1 MSFLRKQESIFYKM
15 KEDMKLTKIL
25 FLVITIGISSCTTT
39 KTVTVTN
46 NLDIERSFE
55 TIEISKENL
64 GLKNSDDLSLYVIE
78 DQNGS
83 ESIVQREDTNGDGSK
98 DIILFQPLVKPNSS
112 TRYTVKKIP
121 FAELPAR
128 EIICYSR
135 FVPERTDDYAWENDK
150 VAFRVYGPTAQKMV
164 ENSIE
169 GGTLSSGVDCWLKR
183 VEYPIINKW
192 YKKHSEK
199 TGTYHKDTGEGLDNY
214 HVGTSRGC
222 GGIAAKVDSSYY
234 ISKNYTNYKIITT
247 GPIRTQFSLEY
258 ADWDAAGN
266 QVKESRIITLDKGNQ
281 LSKFEISLA
290 NINQI
295 SVGLTLHNNDGL
307 ITKNKKNGW
316 ISYWEHLD
324 DSELGTAV
332 IIPSPNHIIRF
343 DTYLSK
349 TNETKNQYL
358 EIKVTNNKIVYYAGF
373 GWKKAKNI
381 QTNKQWEKY
390 LNNFSLR
397 LKSPLQ
403 VHIN

>member
-1 MSFLRKQESIFYKM
+1 MKQI
-15 KEDMKLTKIL
+15 KLL
-25 FLVITIGISSCTTT
+25 FLLGIILLSSCTTT
-39 KTVTVTN
+39 KTITVTN
-46 NLDIERSFE
+46 NLYLERSFE
-55 TIEISKENL
+55 TIEISKSDL
-64 GLKNSDDLSLYVIE
+64 GLKNSDNLSLYIIE
-78 DQNGS
+78 DQNGN
-83 ESIVQREDTNGDGSK
+83 EPTVQHEDTNGDGSK
-98 DIILFQPLVKPNSS
+98 DVILFQPLVKPNSS
-112 TRYTVKKIP
+112 TSYTVKKIP
-121 FAELPAR
+121 LAELPAR
-128 EIICYSR
+128 EEICYSR

-164 ENSIE
+164 EDNIE

-199 TGTYHKDTGEGLDNY
+199 TGTYHEDTGEGLDNY

-234 ISKNYTNYKIITT
+234 ISKNYINYKIITT

-258 ADWDAAGN
+258 ADWNAAGN
-266 QVKESRIITLDKGNQ
+266 QVKESRIITLDRGNQ
-281 LSKFEISLA
+281 LSKFEISLE

-295 SVGLTLHNNDGL
+295 SIGLTLHKNDGL
-307 ITKNKKNGW
+307 ITKNKKSGW
-316 ISYWEHLD
+316 ISYWEALD

-332 IIPSPNHIIRF
+332 IIPSPNHIIGF

-373 GWKKAKNI
+373 GWKKSNQIKNNEEW
-381 QTNKQWEKY
+381 TSY
-390 LNNFSLR
+390 LNTFSKQLQ
-397 LKSPLQ
+397 SPLQ
-403 VHIN
+403 VNIK